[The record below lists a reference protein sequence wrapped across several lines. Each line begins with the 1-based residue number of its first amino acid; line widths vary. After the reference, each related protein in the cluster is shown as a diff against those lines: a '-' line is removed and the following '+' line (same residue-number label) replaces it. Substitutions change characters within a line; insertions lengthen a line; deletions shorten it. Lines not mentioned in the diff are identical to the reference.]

1 MYIKWSCVKQT
12 TAERPTWKVTAQN
25 LHSHPNACRRPPL
38 WIESD
43 ILGHCLLEM
52 PELWGVIVCV
62 PLKDLH
68 KKNQHCS
75 GYWTGK
81 KKNTQEHRSSSARLP
96 WPTFG
101 KLVLLSMM
109 KFQSFPFRLC
119 ATLYFLTNAR
129 LSVAAPLPASP
140 PLAPWVMTPRT
151 VLAKPRSTCRV

>member
-1 MYIKWSCVKQT
+1 MILCQTDHGRASYLEGHSPESPLSSQCLPET
-12 TAERPTWKVTAQN
+12 TALDRVGYTGPLSPRNAGA
-25 LHSHPNACRRPPL
+25 LGCHS
-38 WIESD
+38 
-43 ILGHCLLEM
+43 
-52 PELWGVIVCV
+52 VCSPQRSV
-62 PLKDLH
+62 Q
-68 KKNQHCS
+68 KNQHCS
-75 GYWTGK
+75 GYWTG

-151 VLAKPRSTCRV
+151 VLAKPRSTCGV